1 MTDAA
6 AAEAVPEMSPR
17 LLPAEGL
24 PVGEPIDC
32 GSHQVTEAE
41 IVEFASEWD
50 PQYFHVDRDAAAHSE
65 FGGLIASGLHTTA
78 IFQRLAATAL
88 YTRYDVIAGRVI
100 RECRF
105 LRPVWPGDVLSAT
118 AVVTSVEL
126 AGRGRAEVVIDGTL
140 RNQAGAPVLEI
151 EVHTLFRSR
160 AT

>member
-78 IFQRLAATAL
+78 VFQRLAATAL
-88 YTRYDVIAGRVI
+88 YTRYDVVAGRVI

-105 LRPVWPGDVLSAT
+105 LRPVWPGDVLTAT
-118 AVVTSVEL
+118 AVVTSVEPT
-126 AGRGRAEVVIDGTL
+126 GRGRAEVVIDGTL
-140 RNQAGAPVLEI
+140 RKQSGAAVLEI

-160 AT
+160 AV

>member
-78 IFQRLAATAL
+78 VFQRLAATAL
-88 YTRYDVIAGRVI
+88 YTRYDVVAGRVI

-105 LRPVWPGDVLSAT
+105 LRPVWPGDVLTAT
-118 AVVTSVEL
+118 AVVTSVEPT
-126 AGRGRAEVVIDGTL
+126 GRGRAEVVIDGTL
-140 RNQAGAPVLEI
+140 RNQSGAAVLEI

-160 AT
+160 EV